1 MRIGR
6 FSYRG
11 QSFTGCLGDDCIVYP
26 LIGDVFKEFKQAD
39 RGYPLSEVKI
49 FAPCKPSKIICVGLN
64 YRDHAEEFGLAVP
77 EQPLLFLKAPTTIIG
92 PDEAIILPPHS
103 QQVEYEGELALV
115 IKRHA
120 KNISPEEAAGCI
132 LGYTCAN
139 DVTARDLQRADGQWT
154 RSKSFDTFCPIG
166 PYIVTDIDPSCLTVE
181 VFLNGVLKQHTSTTH
196 FIFSI
201 PELVSFISNVMTL
214 LPGDII
220 LTGTSS
226 GVGPMSD
233 GDKISVV
240 IERVGKLINPV
251 IKQ

>member
-6 FSYRG
+6 FFYRG
-11 QSFTGCLGDDCIVYP
+11 QSFTGCLGDDGMVYP
-26 LIGDVFKEFKQAD
+26 IIGDVFKEFRQAD
-39 RGYPLSEVKI
+39 TGYPLSEVKV

-64 YRDHAEEFGLAVP
+64 YRDHAEEFGLTIP
-77 EQPLLFLKAPTTIIG
+77 EYPLLFLKAPTSIIG
-92 PDEAIILPPHS
+92 PNEAIVIPPVS
-103 QQVEYEGELALV
+103 QRVEYEGELALV

-120 KNISPEEAAGCI
+120 KNVSPQEAEACI

-154 RSKSFDTFCPIG
+154 ISKSFDTFCPIG
-166 PYIVTDIDPSCLTVE
+166 PYIVTDIDSSNLTVE
-181 VFLNGVLKQHTSTTH
+181 VFLNGVLKQHACTEH
-196 FIFSI
+196 FIFPI
-201 PELVSFISNVMTL
+201 PELVSYISSVMTL

-226 GVGPMSD
+226 GVGPMKD
-233 GDKISVV
+233 GDKVAVV
-240 IERVGKLINPV
+240 IEGIGTLINPV